1 MQDLK
6 TLISSISQIAE
17 EKGIA
22 VEKIIEVIEMALAAA
37 YKKDK
42 DRRGENIQAKL
53 ESESGEVKFWQ
64 VLEVIDESMIYSE
77 EELEELKK
85 QTDKKPVDRDARKDR
100 DTRREDD
107 DEIKSGEEGKM
118 RFNPKKHIMLA
129 EAQEKKSKIKIGEE
143 LIIPLKSEQDYGRIA
158 AQTAKQVIL
167 QRLKEAERDAIFE
180 EFKEKEEEVVSGIV
194 QRIEGKNIFFDLG
207 KAIGILPP
215 IEQIPTERYNIGE
228 RQRLLI
234 KTVETSSKGPVI
246 ILSRAYPRFV
256 TKLFEIEVPEVS
268 SGQVEIKSVA
278 REPGF
283 RTKMA
288 VYSKDN
294 SIDCIGA
301 MVGQRGTRVVAVI
314 NSLSGEKI
322 DIIEWSEN
330 TEEFISNALSPAKVT
345 AVEVKDKGQALV
357 IVPEDQLSLAIGKG
371 GQNVRLAAKLTGWKI
386 DIKVDGQDKTIKA
399 DDLSEEEPKTEEKE
413 EKNGDKEKKAKKQDK
428 DKKEEKKEKLK
439 KKVKQTTEKKKVS
452 KTKKT
457 VEKKKVKK
465 TKE

>member
-17 EKGIA
+17 EKGIPA
-22 VEKIIEVIEMALAAA
+22 EKIIEVIEMALAAA

-53 ESESGEVKFWQ
+53 ESESGKVKFWQ
-64 VLEVIDESMIYSE
+64 VLEVVDESMIYSE

-85 QTDKKPVDRDARKDR
+85 QTYGKAVSQEIQEDRDS
-100 DTRREDD
+100 
-107 DEIKSGEEGKM
+107 EIGEEGKTGLGEECKM

-129 EAQEKKSKIKIGEE
+129 EAQEKKPKIKIGEE
-143 LIIPLKSEQDYGRIA
+143 LIVPLKPEQDYGRIA

-194 QRIEGKNIFFDLG
+194 QRIEGKNVFFDLG
-207 KAIGILPP
+207 KVIGILPP

-246 ILSRAYPRFV
+246 VLSRAYPKFV

-288 VYSKDN
+288 VFSKDN
-294 SIDCIGA
+294 GIDCIGA
-301 MVGQRGTRVVAVI
+301 MVGQRGTRVLAVI

-330 TEEFISNALSPAKVT
+330 TEDFISNALSPAKVT
-345 AVEVKDKGQALV
+345 AVEVKEKGQALV
-357 IVPEDQLSLAIGKG
+357 TVPEDQLSLAIGKG

-399 DDLSEEEPKTEEKE
+399 EDLSIEEQEKVEREEQDK
-413 EKNGDKEKKAKKQDK
+413 KEKKGKEEDKK
-428 DKKEEKKEKLK
+428 DKPK
-439 KKVKQTTEKKKVS
+439 KKVKQVAENKEDDKKKKVS
-452 KTKKT
+452 KTKKI
-457 VEKKKVKK
+457 VAKKKPKK
-465 TKE
+465 